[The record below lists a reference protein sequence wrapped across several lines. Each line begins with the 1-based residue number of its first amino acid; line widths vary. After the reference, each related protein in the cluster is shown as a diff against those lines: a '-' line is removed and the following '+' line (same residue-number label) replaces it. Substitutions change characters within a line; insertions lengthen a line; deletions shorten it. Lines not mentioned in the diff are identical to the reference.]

1 MSSPQYFRHSVIGM
15 IAILVIAGCQSE
27 SPDAGASPSASAPPA
42 LPVQVFTVK
51 AQANLQQ
58 RLYPGR
64 LEAMVQADVRARTD
78 GVVEERLFEEGQTV
92 SQGDVLYQLDDSRLV
107 STLNVQK
114 ANVERAKAAL
124 QLAKISR
131 QRAENLKP
139 KKLISPQDYDQA
151 VSGEAE
157 ALASLKAA
165 EATLAATQVELDYTR
180 VTAPVDGVIG
190 RTLVTRGA
198 LVGKNEATHMAT
210 IRQLD
215 PIWVN
220 MQIPEHAIVALN
232 QSLSGNSRDVQVDL
246 QLPDN
251 SDYDVSGKI
260 VFVDTAVNR
269 DTGTVEVRAE
279 FPNANNVLLPGQF
292 VRARIRGVHAADTI
306 FIPQR
311 AVLSNAQGTFVWRLD
326 DNQQVQPQSV
336 TTGSLQGE
344 LWEVNA
350 GLGLGDQIALSNLQ
364 KLQPGMRVAP
374 LTEQD

>member
-1 MSSPQYFRHSVIGM
+1 MQAPRHLRVRR
-15 IAILVIAGCQSE
+15 QHFQW
-27 SPDAGASPSASAPPA
+27 
-42 LPVQVFTVK
+42 QVFTVK

-232 QSLSGNSRDVQVDL
+232 QSLSGNSKDC
-246 QLPDN
+246 
-251 SDYDVSGKI
+251 SGRSA
-260 VFVDTAVNR
+260 TA
-269 DTGTVEVRAE
+269 G
-279 FPNANNVLLPGQF
+279 
-292 VRARIRGVHAADTI
+292 
-306 FIPQR
+306 
-311 AVLSNAQGTFVWRLD
+311 
-326 DNQQVQPQSV
+326 
-336 TTGSLQGE
+336 
-344 LWEVNA
+344 
-350 GLGLGDQIALSNLQ
+350 
-364 KLQPGMRVAP
+364 
-374 LTEQD
+374 